1 MHQTLI
7 QVLEPLFVEALRVD
21 LMHLL
26 FGEGFEARAQCECP
40 TANRLHRSRD
50 ACSVKVSAPDE
61 RLWANRGQAL
71 WQINRSKTAA
81 LSERLG
87 SNFLD
92 TSRQHQQQ
100 GRPSSSAPGN
110 ELLCSKQHEHTNTHD
125 IHTWDQAV
133 TSAGSST
140 VMRLNAP
147 VRGQQHDQG
156 EFCTRSID
164 ASQVWRALRSTTKWL
179 GRPRTTRSRTIE
191 GSLRDGANA
200 PREGNPQ

>member
-1 MHQTLI
+1 MRMPHGQSSPPKPGC
-7 QVLEPLFVEALRVD
+7 V
-21 LMHLL
+21 
-26 FGEGFEARAQCECP
+26 QCEGVG
-40 TANRLHRSRD
+40 TRRTL
-50 ACSVKVSAPDE
+50 V
-61 RLWANRGQAL
+61 GQSWSGPVADQSIEDCGIVRTL
-71 WQINRSKTAA
+71 GVQFPGHVTAA
-81 LSERLG
+81 SAAG
-87 SNFLD
+87 PAIIISA
-92 TSRQHQQQ
+92 RQL
-100 GRPSSSAPGN
+100 AGN

-164 ASQVWRALRSTTKWL
+164 ASQVWRALRSTTEWL

>member
-1 MHQTLI
+1 MQHHAGSATRIASARVARGWVQAPSILNHSAEAVQFVKADLFTEPARATNKMKTNCCAPNNTNIQTL
-7 QVLEPLFVEALRVD
+7 
-21 LMHLL
+21 M
-26 FGEGFEARAQCECP
+26 
-40 TANRLHRSRD
+40 
-50 ACSVKVSAPDE
+50 
-61 RLWANRGQAL
+61 
-71 WQINRSKTAA
+71 
-81 LSERLG
+81 
-87 SNFLD
+87 
-92 TSRQHQQQ
+92 
-100 GRPSSSAPGN
+100 
-110 ELLCSKQHEHTNTHD
+110 
-125 IHTWDQAV
+125 TWDQAV

-179 GRPRTTRSRTIE
+179 GRPRTTRSRTKE